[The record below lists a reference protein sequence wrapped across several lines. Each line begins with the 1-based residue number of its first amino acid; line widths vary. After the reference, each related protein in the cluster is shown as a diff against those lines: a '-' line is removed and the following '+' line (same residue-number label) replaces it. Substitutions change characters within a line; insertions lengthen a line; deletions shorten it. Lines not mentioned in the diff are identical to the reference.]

1 MSVSDNSVNHQNG
14 AFAPLCNYTSITL
27 NAKRKRC
34 LALLVSDIKRFSY
47 PFIFC
52 YSLTVWG
59 KLLFWNIE
67 QRWCQ
72 VLFGVCCF
80 GLFLHRG
87 LFVRSLGEPGRSR
100 NESGMTV
107 RGSSRRSRNKS
118 GMTGFGGRPG
128 IAQLISG
135 ILKATS
141 GGCAWLCGLFTSS
154 RGKPGRSRNE
164 SGMTGFGGCG
174 WLRGLFLLGP
184 GASSE
189 GPGTSP
195 G

>member
-1 MSVSDNSVNHQNG
+1 MPSFILGWLFWVV
-14 AFAPLCNYTSITL
+14 FASWPF
-27 NAKRKRC
+27 C
-34 LALLVSDIKRFSY
+34 LGPR
-47 PFIFC
+47 
-52 YSLTVWG
+52 G
-59 KLLFWNIE
+59 KL
-67 QRWCQ
+67 
-72 VLFGVCCF
+72 
-80 GLFLHRG
+80 
-87 LFVRSLGEPGRSR
+87 GRSR

-128 IAQLISG
+128 IAQRISG

-164 SGMTGFGGCG
+164 SGMTGFGLP
-174 WLRGLFLLGP
+174 WPFYLGP
-184 GASSE
+184 GASLE